1 MKTIVGQY
9 TTGQETL
16 LGSALDELFAPL
28 GGLDIV
34 MGGGGVDTVYVLDKS
49 TRYRVTNNANVNYL
63 DAVSGASSQSLRM
76 EDISFVQFTDKTI
89 PLWSGNTIRTGPND
103 DRILGGS
110 GVDHL
115 IVNGSQLNYTLKATG
130 TYAWTLADTTQKT
143 GTDQLEYMDRIKFND
158 GGYCLDLQPTQSGGQ
173 TAELLHVLLGDAG
186 LRSPNLVAVGLSLF
200 DNKMTMTQVSQLA
213 VNARLVPSDA
223 ETLVRTLWR
232 NAVGGEI
239 DATSLGLYKAS
250 LSGGAVTPADL
261 IAMAATHPVHL
272 AQLQLTGVY
281 QSGLSFE
288 VPLAA

>member
-1 MKTIVGQY
+1 MKTIVGKY

-28 GGLDIV
+28 GGLDTVI
-34 MGGGGVDTVYVLDKS
+34 GGGGVDTVYVLDVS

-76 EDISFVQFTDKTI
+76 EDVSFVQFTDKTI
-89 PLWSGNTIRTGPND
+89 PLWSGNTIRSGPND
-103 DRILGGS
+103 DRVLGGS

-115 IVNGSQLNYTLKATG
+115 IVDGSQLNYTLKATG
-130 TYAWTLADTTQKT
+130 ADSWTLADKTRKT
-143 GTDQLEYMDRIKFND
+143 GTDQLQYMDRIEFND

-186 LRSPNLVAVGLSLF
+186 LRSPNLVTVGLSLF
-200 DNKMTMTQVSQLA
+200 DKKMTMAQVSQLA
-213 VNARLVPSDA
+213 VNVRLVPSDA
-223 ETLVRTLWR
+223 EALVRTLWR

-239 DATSLGLYKAS
+239 DANSLGLFKAS
-250 LSGGAVTPADL
+250 LSDGAVTSADL
-261 IAMAATHPVHL
+261 IAMAATHPLHL
-272 AQLQLTGVY
+272 AQLQLSGVY
-281 QSGLSFE
+281 QSGLGFE